1 MVHFYGINVGICNI
15 PYMGGVW
22 GPGVSF
28 HYPVTSNT
36 NRTSLSHFSLQLVE
50 AAESHPR
57 WWNSVMEVPKKSGVY
72 CWKRWALRFSIPG
85 GKIDRTPNSLHLKM
99 GSTLETKIPDM
110 EIIYFWMAYC

>member
-1 MVHFYGINVGICNI
+1 MVHFYGINVVIYKI

-22 GPGVSF
+22 GPGVNF

-50 AAESHPR
+50 VAESHPR
-57 WWNSVMEVPKKSGVY
+57 WWNSMMEVQNCLVF

-85 GKIDRTPNSLHLKM
+85 GKMDRKPNSLHLKN
-99 GSTLETKIPDM
+99 GINFGNEDSGYGNHLFLDGL
-110 EIIYFWMAYC
+110 C